1 MREELLHHLRQITA
15 EEKAL
20 LQGHADIQKEI
31 YTSSREFVV
40 DNAKL
45 LQRGHLIE
53 IRPHTRFTHFP
64 RHRHNY
70 AELVYMCCGST
81 THHKRPR
88 QDRPA
93 GRRPAFSQPG
103 RRP

>member
-64 RHRHNY
+64 DT
-70 AELVYMCCGST
+70 VT
-81 THHKRPR
+81 TTPSWSICAAALPHT
-88 QDRPA
+88 
-93 GRRPAFSQPG
+93 S
-103 RRP
+103 

>member
-31 YTSSREFVV
+31 HTSSREFVV

-45 LQRGHLIE
+45 QI
-53 IRPHTRFTHFP
+53 
-64 RHRHNY
+64 
-70 AELVYMCCGST
+70 
-81 THHKRPR
+81 
-88 QDRPA
+88 
-93 GRRPAFSQPG
+93 GRAHV
-103 RRP
+103 